1 MSATRIPRSALTF
14 SSAGEI
20 GVRIVGGDETVGFVP
35 VNVVEDEQTFMWV
48 GGIPDGTRVIVQG
61 QDFVREGQKVEAIGS
76 GGAHFRGEMIATQNK
91 RQDTMSRLID
101 YAINHARLTIATLI
115 FLLCAGLVAYVTIPK
130 ESEPDVKIP
139 IIYVQLSQRGISP
152 EDAERLLLRPVETQ
166 LKSVG
171 NVKEM
176 RSTAFEGGGFVLLEF
191 DAGFDSKS
199 ALADVRAKV
208 DQAKHDLPRTVD
220 EPQVLEVN
228 LSLYPVLVVGLSGDV
243 PERTLL
249 RIARA
254 AKNAIEQAPGVLAAE
269 LRGARDEAVEIIID
283 PTLMKSYGLSLEQ
296 LGQLTQSFNTLIAAG
311 AIEGQ
316 SGRFAVKV
324 PSLFEKPQDI
334 LKVPVI
340 ASQTASVTLADVAQ
354 IKPTFKDATSVT
366 RVNGRPAMTIE
377 VSKRTGANLIETVD
391 AVKYVVGQLQRTWPQ
406 SVHVTFTQDKSKVI
420 RQMLG
425 DLQNSVATGVLLVAI
440 VILFALGFR
449 ASLFIGIAIPASFLA
464 GVLGLQLA
472 GLTVN
477 IVVLFSL
484 ILAVGMLVDDAII
497 VSEFAERRMAEGM
510 PPREAYALAAKRMS
524 GPVIAATA
532 TRVAAFS
539 PLLFWPGMVGQFMK
553 YLPITLIATLT
564 ASLAVAL
571 FFTPTLGA
579 LLGKAAAG
587 QRAKD
592 PGADRGPYMRTVRLA
607 LRHPGTTLAL
617 ATFLLVAVQ
626 VAYGKFGR
634 GVEFFPNV
642 EPDYG
647 QVIVHGRGNLALDEK
662 NHLLAE
668 VEKQVLG
675 FDGITTVYTRVGEQP
690 RGMSELTEDTIGV
703 IQFEFADWR
712 TRAPARQIMDAIR
725 AKTADIPGILVEVTA
740 PRAGPPTGKPIQVQ
754 LSALDPALLPAA
766 ANKVTAMLAARHD
779 VRDLDDGQPLP
790 GIDWKIEVDKSEA
803 AKYGAGVNTVG
814 SAVQLV
820 TNGLKAT
827 EYRPV
832 DSDKSVDI
840 LVRFPPDRRSLD
852 QIDELRVQTQAGHV
866 PIGNFVQRVPVQRVG
881 YINRVNSN
889 RVMTVSANIAEGVQ
903 PAKVQQDI
911 AAQLARADLGP
922 GVTFKLKGEDEE
934 REKAGAFLL
943 KAFGT
948 AIFLI
953 FAILLAQFNKL
964 TSVGLVLTA
973 VVMSTFGVLLGL
985 LVMGQA
991 FGVVMTGIGV
1001 IANAGVIV
1009 NNNIVLID
1017 TFDRLRREG
1026 KAALRRH
1033 PGDLPRAR
1041 ASGGA
1046 HRDDGDPRRAADRV
1060 RHECRIPGARDHGRR
1075 AGDPVV
1081 DPPFDRDR
1089 VRPRVRD
1096 RAHVDRDAGGA
1107 DGDREPA
1114 REPPPMVGR
1123 AARAD
1128 AGVRTLVTSAA
1139 RLTRLL
1145 LRDDPRVLDHLRPFP
1160 DLGGDQL
1167 GEFVRRAG
1175 QRRDGEGVHP
1185 VLRFRPLDEIRE
1197 HPVEPVENR
1206 SRRPGGR
1213 DHRKPAGRRIT
1224 RQPRLGDGRQIRH
1237 RLDSLRGGDAV
1248 RLHLSVLDHRNGD
1261 CQVDHHHGDAAGDHV
1276 GERGNA
1282 AAIGNVLRLGVDPL
1296 EKHLHEKAMRRR
1308 CSRAGIAEL
1317 TGPAPDERDQLGK
1330 RVGAERGI
1338 GDQRKLRGADEA
1350 DRREIL
1356 HRVIGQRL
1364 VDVRSDRKRRHRCD
1378 ENGMAVGC
1386 GSRNRLGCDDR
1397 AGARTVVHDH
1407 RAPELV
1413 LELLRQQARENV
1425 GAATGREM
1433 GR

>member
-1 MSATRIPRSALTF
+1 MSKF
-14 SSAGEI
+14 
-20 GVRIVGGDETVGFVP
+20 
-35 VNVVEDEQTFMWV
+35 
-48 GGIPDGTRVIVQG
+48 
-61 QDFVREGQKVEAIGS
+61 
-76 GGAHFRGEMIATQNK
+76 
-91 RQDTMSRLID
+91 ID
-101 YAINHARLTIATLI
+101 YAINHSRLTIATLI
-115 FLLCAGLVAYVTIPK
+115 FLLCAGLVSYVTIPK
-130 ESEPDVKIP
+130 EAEPDVRIP

-191 DAGFDSKS
+191 EAGFDAKS

-208 DQAKHDLPRTVD
+208 DQAKHDLPRDVD

-228 LSLYPVLVVGLSGDV
+228 LSLYPVLVVALSGDV

-334 LKVPVI
+334 LKIPVL
-340 ASQTASVTLADVAQ
+340 ASQTASVTLADIAQ

-391 AVKYVVGQLQRTWPQ
+391 AVKYVVGQLQRTWPEA
-406 SVHVTFTQDKSKVI
+406 VHVTFTQDKSKVI

-510 PPREAYALAAKRMS
+510 APREAYSLAAKRMS

-532 TRVAAFS
+532 TRIAAFS
-539 PLLFWPGMVGQFMK
+539 PLLFWPGVVGQFMK
-553 YLPITLIATLT
+553 YLPITLIATLS

-579 LLGKAAAG
+579 LLGKAAPHKP
-587 QRAKD
+587 RAKEHH
-592 PGADRGPYMRTVRLA
+592 ADRGPYMSTVRLA
-607 LRHPGTTLAL
+607 LRHPGSTLAM
-617 ATFLLVAVQ
+617 AVFLLVAVQ

-634 GVEFFPNV
+634 GVEFFPKV

-662 NHLLAE
+662 NRLLAE
-668 VEKQVLG
+668 VEKYVLA
-675 FDGITTVYTRVGEQP
+675 FDGLKTVYTRVGEQP
-690 RGMSELTEDTIGV
+690 RGMSELTEDTVGV

-712 TRAPARQIMDAIR
+712 TRPPAHEIMDAIR
-725 AKTADIPGILVEVTA
+725 AKTAEIPGILVEVTA

-754 LSALDPALLPAA
+754 LAALDPAVLPAA
-766 ANKVTAMLAARHD
+766 AKKVTALLAARSD

-790 GIDWKIEVDKSEA
+790 GIDWKMEVDKSEA

-840 LVRFPPDRRSLD
+840 LVRFPSDRRSLD
-852 QIDELRVQTQAGHV
+852 QIDDLRVQTQAGHV
-866 PIGNFVQRVPVQRVG
+866 PIGNFVHRVPVQRVG

-903 PAKVQQDI
+903 AAKVQQDI
-911 AAQLARADLGP
+911 AAQLAKADLGA

-934 REKAGAFLL
+934 REKAGAFLM

-985 LVMGQA
+985 LIMGQP

-1017 TFDRLRREG
+1017 TYDRLRREG
-1026 KAALRRH
+1026 VAAYEAILETCRERARPVVLTAVTAILGVLPIAFGMNIEFLSREITVGAPATQWWINLSTAIVFGLGFATVLTLIVTPAALMAIENLREWRLRWSAALR
-1033 PGDLPRAR
+1033 AR
-1041 ASGGA
+1041 FA
-1046 HRDDGDPRRAADRV
+1046 
-1060 RHECRIPGARDHGRR
+1060 
-1075 AGDPVV
+1075 
-1081 DPPFDRDR
+1081 
-1089 VRPRVRD
+1089 RPRGRELGDAYVR
-1096 RAHVDRDAGGA
+1096 V
-1107 DGDREPA
+1107 EI
-1114 REPPPMVGR
+1114 
-1123 AARAD
+1123 
-1128 AGVRTLVTSAA
+1128 
-1139 RLTRLL
+1139 LTR
-1145 LRDDPRVLDHLRPFP
+1145 P
-1160 DLGGDQL
+1160 DIS
-1167 GEFVRRAG
+1167 
-1175 QRRDGEGVHP
+1175 P
-1185 VLRFRPLDEIRE
+1185 
-1197 HPVEPVENR
+1197 
-1206 SRRPGGR
+1206 
-1213 DHRKPAGRRIT
+1213 
-1224 RQPRLGDGRQIRH
+1224 
-1237 RLDSLRGGDAV
+1237 
-1248 RLHLSVLDHRNGD
+1248 
-1261 CQVDHHHGDAAGDHV
+1261 
-1276 GERGNA
+1276 
-1282 AAIGNVLRLGVDPL
+1282 
-1296 EKHLHEKAMRRR
+1296 
-1308 CSRAGIAEL
+1308 
-1317 TGPAPDERDQLGK
+1317 
-1330 RVGAERGI
+1330 
-1338 GDQRKLRGADEA
+1338 
-1350 DRREIL
+1350 
-1356 HRVIGQRL
+1356 
-1364 VDVRSDRKRRHRCD
+1364 RKRWVSRK
-1378 ENGMAVGC
+1378 
-1386 GSRNRLGCDDR
+1386 GSTQPTP
-1397 AGARTVVHDH
+1397 A
-1407 RAPELV
+1407 
-1413 LELLRQQARENV
+1413 
-1425 GAATGREM
+1425 
-1433 GR
+1433 